1 MGYERC
7 VLTQDIVSTSGCAQD
22 VLLLHVW
29 AAPRGGRAR
38 LPAARPARPR
48 RRALRLALALASG
61 GAGLA
66 SGLSAVVLAAARRCR
81 SAFLRLCGRL
91 PRGRRLP
98 AARALPS
105 SGALARRSLAGGFP
119 PALARCGAP
128 VLALRAPPVR
138 CGLRA
143 GPLAPAALR
152 LLGARAR
159 SGRGLPAAGL
169 ALSFGASVAAP
180 PAGALGPLRGPRGA
194 AFRAPAGRGFGALR
208 RAALLRRAGNL
219 PASSSQEN
227 ASWGLTSCIIR
238 GTICSRMV

>member
-1 MGYERC
+1 MVISRHKSSFPRIGKWR
-7 VLTQDIVSTSGCAQD
+7 
-22 VLLLHVW
+22 
-29 AAPRGGRAR
+29 AAPGGPPRR
-38 LPAARPARPR
+38 WAARPARR
-48 RRALRLALALASG
+48 RRPRPAAALGLALCAARRSPPVISG
-61 GAGLA
+61 W
-66 SGLSAVVLAAARRCR
+66 LAAARRCR

-91 PRGRRLP
+91 PRGRGLAP
-98 AARALPS
+98 ARALPS
-105 SGALARRSLAGGFP
+105 SAALARRSLAGGFP

-159 SGRGLPAAGL
+159 SGRAPPAAGL

-194 AFRAPAGRGFGALR
+194 AFRAPAGRGVW
-208 RAALLRRAGNL
+208 RAAARRPAAASGQIARVVLAGKCKL
-219 PASSSQEN
+219 GLDTLQK
-227 ASWGLTSCIIR
+227 SW
-238 GTICSRMV
+238 

>member
-1 MGYERC
+1 MG
-7 VLTQDIVSTSGCAQD
+7 
-22 VLLLHVW
+22 

-38 LPAARPARPR
+38 RWAARPARPR
-48 RRALRLALALASG
+48 RRAPAPRSLP
-61 GAGLA
+61 
-66 SGLSAVVLAAARRCR
+66 AVVLAAARLPRA
-81 SAFLRLCGRL
+81 AFLRLCGRL

-119 PALARCGAP
+119 PALARSGAP

-159 SGRGLPAAGL
+159 SGRAPPAAGL

-208 RAALLRRAGNL
+208 RAGPLRRGSIRR
-219 PASSSQEN
+219 ASPSSRVKKS
-227 ASWGLTSCIIR
+227 ARIR
-238 GTICSRMV
+238 KDVHKIALAISGGIAYT